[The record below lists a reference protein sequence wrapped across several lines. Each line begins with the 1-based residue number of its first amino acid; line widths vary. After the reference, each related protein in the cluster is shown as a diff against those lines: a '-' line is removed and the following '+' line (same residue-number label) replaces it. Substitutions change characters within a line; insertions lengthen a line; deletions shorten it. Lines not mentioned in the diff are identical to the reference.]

1 MRENQIKTIAY
12 VIKIYKSSSIYIEI
26 LLFWSK
32 SFYVCPAAVNAA
44 LWCYPPHR
52 NMAHFLCLITW
63 LSQDQSPYQSSV
75 SCHRHSSIG
84 SMDNQ
89 LQVSFLWNRQ
99 YHYYLLVICS
109 NYCRSCIVVSA
120 VQGLQPHPTVAWVLS
135 IDVLQFK
142 SIRVVAYRS
151 NTFSPNVQILSLPD
165 CVK

>member
-12 VIKIYKSSSIYIEI
+12 VIKMCKSPLYIEI
-26 LLFWSK
+26 LLFRSK

-44 LWCYPPHR
+44 LWWYPPHR

-75 SCHRHSSIG
+75 SCHRHIVVIG

-89 LQVSFLWNRQ
+89 LQVSFLWIRQ
-99 YHYYLLVICS
+99 YHYLLVICY

-120 VQGLQPHPTVAWVLS
+120 VQGLQANPTVAWVYQL
-135 IDVLQFK
+135 IVLQFK

-151 NTFSPNVQILSLPD
+151 NTFSSNVQILSLPD